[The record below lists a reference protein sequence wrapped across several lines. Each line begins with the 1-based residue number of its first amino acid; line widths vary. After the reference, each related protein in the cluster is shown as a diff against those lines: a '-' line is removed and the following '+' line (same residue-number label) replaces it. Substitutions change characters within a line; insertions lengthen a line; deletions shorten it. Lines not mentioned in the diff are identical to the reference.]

1 MLFLSC
7 FYSSI
12 IHYIF
17 YFAIYILHFV
27 KNIFDK
33 QKKPGFPGF
42 IRYFFSFVKNGC
54 RIYDSPHPNPAP
66 SMIVKTNQVM
76 VARSG
81 DTITRLT

>member
-12 IHYIF
+12 IHYIL

-33 QKKPGFPGF
+33 QKKPDFPGF
-42 IRYFFSFVKNGC
+42 IRYFFFLLEMAVGYMTVP
-54 RIYDSPHPNPAP
+54 ILIQHP
-66 SMIVKTNQVM
+66 V
-76 VARSG
+76 
-81 DTITRLT
+81 